1 VNALAPSTPA
11 ATGSAAPSAIDPLVP
26 PPDGTVEPATPSKNV
41 RLACYRL
48 RFGPGDVL
56 PAWAFPDKTQL
67 QNLLDNDLVKWTDDP
82 VSVEIAV
89 AELAPPPV
97 ARDPISLSVQREQEL
112 SGVLAQLQGQHAQLS
127 ARASEL
133 EAERI
138 KLGAD
143 NERLRAAA
151 TALQAQLT
159 GTNNALA
166 QKTLEVDR
174 LLRDQAELVDLRGR
188 HDALAADHKAATEL
202 NAELQDAASAGQAR
216 VDELTAQLAA
226 TNATLARTAA
236 RQDAKTRP
244 ADAPTAD

>member
-1 VNALAPSTPA
+1 MNTPLPPAPLDVAVPTVNEPTS
-11 ATGSAAPSAIDPLVP
+11 P
-26 PPDGTVEPATPSKNV
+26 PPVAAGDPATPSKNV

-82 VSVEIAV
+82 VSVEITV
-89 AELAPPPV
+89 AELAPPPI

-112 SGVLAQLQGQHAQLS
+112 AGVLAQLQGQHAQLT
-127 ARASEL
+127 ARAAEL
-133 EAERI
+133 ESERI

-151 TALQAQLT
+151 AALQAQLT

-174 LLRDQAELVDLRGR
+174 LLRDQTELVELRGR

-202 NAELQDAASAGQAR
+202 NAELQDAVSAGQAR

-226 TNATLARTAA
+226 ANATLARTAA
-236 RQDAKTRP
+236 RQDANGRP
-244 ADAPTAD
+244 ADTPTAD